1 MNAHTVCS
9 SGMSATWACGLM
21 TSAVDQEWLWAPL
34 GPTVRPHLPA
44 ELLLWVHV
52 YPHVYNLWSHSRS
65 QIPDPNSHSLCR
77 ASGLVVCSAS
87 DLVPCPRSH
96 SMFSASDLVP
106 SPRSHSMFSASDL
119 VPSPRSHSM
128 FRASGLILRPLG
140 MQSQSSTK
148 IEGSVATMLSN
159 GVSDLLHVYVCTHHI
174 FFVCLFFCLFLCR
187 VDMMAL

>member
-1 MNAHTVCS
+1 M
-9 SGMSATWACGLM
+9 
-21 TSAVDQEWLWAPL
+21 
-34 GPTVRPHLPA
+34 
-44 ELLLWVHV
+44 
-52 YPHVYNLWSHSRS
+52 YPHVYNLWSRSRS

-159 GVSDLLHVYVCTHHI
+159 GVSDLLHVYVCTHHL
-174 FFVCLFFCLFLCR
+174 FFVCLFVCLSLFVFVQSGHDGFVIDPNGRSFMGRLSADLKLCGKVR
-187 VDMMAL
+187 CMNNQRTTSKA

>member
-44 ELLLWVHV
+44 ELLLWVHA
-52 YPHVYNLWSHSRS
+52 YPHVYNLWSRSRS

-87 DLVPCPRSH
+87 DLVPC
-96 SMFSASDLVP
+96 
-106 SPRSHSMFSASDL
+106 PRSHSMFSASDL

-159 GVSDLLHVYVCTHHI
+159 GVSDLLHVYVCTHHL
-174 FFVCLFFCLFLCR
+174 FFVCLFVCLFVCFFLCR

>member
-1 MNAHTVCS
+1 MHA
-9 SGMSATWACGLM
+9 
-21 TSAVDQEWLWAPL
+21 
-34 GPTVRPHLPA
+34 
-44 ELLLWVHV
+44 
-52 YPHVYNLWSHSRS
+52 YPHVYNLWSRSRS

-87 DLVPCPRSH
+87 DLVPCPRSHSMFSASDLVPSPRSH

-159 GVSDLLHVYVCTHHI
+159 GVSDLLHVYVCTHHL
-174 FFVCLFFCLFLCR
+174 FFVCLFVCLFVFVCFCAEWTRWLCN
-187 VDMMAL
+187 